1 MAEIRVE
8 KRKPIWPWV
17 LAGLVIVA
25 LVGYF
30 LLSDNN
36 SMPNRH
42 ESAYNTTNDQIKNRT
57 DKNIADKTRMGTDKL
72 NRTNIGIQNQKPV
85 AAFVSYVNSDIEHKD
100 LNHTKVSK
108 AFEQLTAATN
118 EVAKETGYKSTANI
132 DKVKMNVGMI
142 DKNQSDTAVARNI
155 KESAEILS
163 AELQQLQKDKF
174 PDLNKEARK
183 LKNSSESI
191 KPGKPALQQSDE
203 IKSFLADAADLL
215 EKMD

>member
-1 MAEIRVE
+1 MAEIKIE

-17 LAGLVIVA
+17 LAGLVVVA
-25 LVGYF
+25 LVGYY

-36 SMPNRH
+36 NRSNRH
-42 ESAYNTTNDQIKNRT
+42 ESAYNTTNDQTKMRT
-57 DKNIADKTRMGTDKL
+57 DRAKIGTDKEK
-72 NRTNIGIQNQKPV
+72 RTNIGIQNQKPV
-85 AAFVSYVNSDIEHKD
+85 AAFINYVNSDIEHKD
-100 LNHTKVSK
+100 LNHEKVSK

-118 EVAKETGYKSTANI
+118 EVANETGHKSIANI
-132 DKVKMNVGMI
+132 DKVKMHVGMI
-142 DKNQSDTAVARNI
+142 EKNQSDTAVARNI

-191 KPGKPALQQSDE
+191 KTGKPALQQSDE